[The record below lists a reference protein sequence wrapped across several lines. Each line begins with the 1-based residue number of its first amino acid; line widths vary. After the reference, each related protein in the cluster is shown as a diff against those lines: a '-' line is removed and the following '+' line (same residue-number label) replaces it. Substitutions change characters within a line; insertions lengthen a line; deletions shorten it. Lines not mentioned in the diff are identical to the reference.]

1 MKNSIISIEEKK
13 QVLSELFQMI
23 KPNLSENSAEFI
35 LELIDANEWGVALE
49 SIYDL
54 LGDNEV
60 SVSRNVYNLI
70 QQLASMMEMNT
81 RDWQSLKYH

>member
-1 MKNSIISIEEKK
+1 MSIEERK
-13 QVLSELFQMI
+13 QLLSELFQMI

-49 SIYDL
+49 TIYDL
-54 LGDNEV
+54 LGDSEI
-60 SVSRNVYNLI
+60 SVSINAYNLI

-81 RDWQSLKYH
+81 RDWHSLECQM

>member
-1 MKNSIISIEEKK
+1 MKKSIVSIEEK

-23 KPNLSENSAEFI
+23 KPNISKNSGRFI